1 MIILQESASPQTFKV
16 IPRSYT
22 ATSVS
27 FRHEETN
34 TVLTYNI
41 TPTTTDHYLNI
52 TCTPVLKQDHFY
64 ELTVY
69 NGATIIY
76 KDKVFCTNQ
85 TVSSYSVNNGEYVTN
100 TTNNDYVIY
109 E

>member
-1 MIILQESASPQTFKV
+1 MIILLESASPQTFKF

-22 ATSVS
+22 ATSMS

-34 TVLTYNI
+34 IVLTYNI
-41 TPTTTDHYLNI
+41 TPAISSYYLSI
-52 TCTPVLKQDHFY
+52 TATPVLKQDHFY
-64 ELTVY
+64 ELTIY
-69 NGATIIY
+69 NGADVIFQ
-76 KDKVFCTNQ
+76 DRVLCTNQ
-85 TVSSYSVNNGEYVTN
+85 TLSSFSVNNGEYVTK